1 MLEELFKKGY
11 LNCEKMILENT
22 KALGITAEEAV
33 ILICILKENSL
44 SIDKIQNNL
53 LITFDKV
60 DKGLS
65 SLMER
70 GFYAIY
76 LSYDNGKGTECV
88 SFEPLFEK
96 LESIINKKENSVDE
110 YDIAKANEFLSSKM
124 NRVLSSSELEILQ
137 SFMLDDH
144 YSYDD
149 IVLATNSILENK
161 RALTMRTLTV
171 KLAEKKVV
179 TAPKKEGNKELKDF
193 FNKI

>member
-11 LNCEKMILENT
+11 LNYEKMILENT
-22 KALGITAEEAV
+22 KALGVTIEEAV

-44 SIDKIQNNL
+44 SVDKLQNNL

-60 DKGLS
+60 DKILS

-76 LSYDNGKGTECV
+76 LSYDNGRGTECV

-96 LESIINKKENSVDE
+96 LEAIINKNNQEVDD
-110 YDIAKANEFLSSKM
+110 YDIAKANSFLSEKM
-124 NRVLSSSELEILQ
+124 NRVLTSQELEILQ
-137 SFMLDDH
+137 SLMLEDR
-144 YSYDD
+144 YSYDE
-149 IVLATNSILENK
+149 IVTGVNSILENK

-171 KLAEKKVV
+171 KLADKSVV
-179 TAPKKEGNKELKDF
+179 MPKKEGNKELKDF

>member
-11 LNCEKMILENT
+11 LNYEKMILENT
-22 KALGITAEEAV
+22 KALGVTIEEAV

-44 SIDKIQNNL
+44 SVDKLQNNL

-60 DKGLS
+60 DKILS

-76 LSYDNGKGTECV
+76 LSYDNGRGTECV

-96 LESIINKKENSVDE
+96 LEAIINKNNQEVDD
-110 YDIAKANEFLSSKM
+110 YDIAKANSFLSEKM
-124 NRVLSSSELEILQ
+124 NRVLTSQELEILQ
-137 SFMLDDH
+137 SLMLEDR
-144 YSYDD
+144 YSYDE
-149 IVLATNSILENK
+149 IVTGVNSILENK
-161 RALTMRTLTV
+161 RALTMRTLTA
-171 KLAEKKVV
+171 KLADKSVV
-179 TAPKKEGNKELKDF
+179 MPKKEGNKELKDF